1 MLKTIDEKGNIIY
14 GDLSLQKNLKLE
26 FKGCNNI
33 VFFAGSSLNANIV
46 FQGNN
51 ALFFHGGG
59 GWMNGRVIICFN
71 GLCYVGKNAS
81 FNGVDIRV
89 YEGKNLI
96 FGDDVM
102 FSWGIWLSPSDHH
115 LIFDGNTHKRVNFG
129 KSIYIGDHVW
139 CSQEAA
145 ILKGSFVASGSI
157 LGAKSINAGKKF
169 SNAIYAGNPS
179 KLIKEN
185 HFWSREDPADGSWT
199 KEKILELS
207 IMSKNDFIF
216 NFEKDKFLDPSLIE
230 AELEKF
236 ETAAQKLEFVYDYIY
251 NNTHKNRFALFK
263 DSDASE
269 CKLYKD
275 ESKTPFSKLQFENL
289 TKQENFISKPLGA
302 VCLVKNHLSYK
313 LGIAMIENSKS
324 FKGYLKMPFVLIK
337 ISKTHKKLAKNR
349 VDLENFSDYEE
360 ALRYKNYFSYKL
372 GNALIQAHKNWY
384 KGGYINFYFKVL
396 KIKKDFKKNNPKLL

>member
-1 MLKTIDEKGNIIY
+1 MLKTVDEKGNIIY

-33 VFFAGSSLNANIV
+33 VFFAGASSSINIIFCQNNSLV
-46 FQGNN
+46 FIGDKAGSGNIKISNDSVCYIGNN
-51 ALFFHGGG
+51 T
-59 GWMNGRVIICFN
+59 
-71 GLCYVGKNAS
+71 S
-81 FNGVDIRV
+81 FNGVHMGV
-89 YEGKNLI
+89 FESKNI
-96 FGDDVM
+96 IIGSDCM
-102 FSWGIWLSPSDHH
+102 FSWGIWLDTTDHH
-115 LIFDGNTHKRVNFG
+115 MIFSESYERINVG
-129 KSIYIGDHVW
+129 KSIYMGDHIW
-139 CSQEAA
+139 CARELA
-145 ILKGSFVASGSI
+145 ILKGSFAASGCI
-157 LGAKSINAGKKF
+157 LGARSVNSGVKF
-169 SNAIYAGNPS
+169 SNSIYAGNPS
-179 KLIKEN
+179 KFIKN
-185 HFWSREDPADGSWT
+185 DNFWTRDHTPHLT
-199 KEKILELS
+199 KKQVGEYQN
-207 IMSKNDFIF
+207 MSKNDFIF

-236 ETAAQKLEFVYDYIY
+236 ETAAQKLEFLYDYIY

-263 DSDASE
+263 DSDTSE

-337 ISKTHKKLAKNR
+337 ISKAHKKLAKNR

-384 KGGYINFYFKVL
+384 KGGYINFYFEVL

>member
-1 MLKTIDEKGNIIY
+1 MLKTVDEKGNIIY

-26 FKGCNNI
+26 FKGRNNI

-46 FQGNN
+46 FCGDN

-59 GWMNGRVIICFN
+59 GWINGTVVMQFN
-71 GLCYVGKNAS
+71 GLCYIGKNSS

-89 YEGKNLI
+89 FEGKNLI

-115 LIFDGNTHKRVNFG
+115 LIFDGNTYKRVNFG

-139 CSQEAA
+139 CAQEAA

-157 LGAKSINAGKKF
+157 LGAKSVNAGKKF

-179 KLIKEN
+179 NLIKEN
-185 HFWSREDPADGSWT
+185 YFWSREDPVSGSWS
-199 KEKILELS
+199 KEKIAKFS
-207 IMSKNDFIF
+207 IMPKDDFIF
-216 NFEKDKFLDPSLIE
+216 NFEKDKFLDPNLLE

-251 NNTHKNRFALFK
+251 NNTNKNRFALFK
-263 DSDASE
+263 DSDTSE

-275 ESKTPFSKLQFENL
+275 ESKTPFSKLQFEVPE
-289 TKQENFISKPLGA
+289 KQESFILKPVGA
-302 VCLVKNHLSYK
+302 VCLVKNHLAYK
-313 LGIAMIENSKS
+313 LGVEMIENSKS
-324 FKGYLKMPFVLIK
+324 FKGYLKMPFRLYK
-337 ISKTHKKLAKNR
+337 ISKEYKKIPKNQAK
-349 VDLENFSDYEE
+349 LEDFSDYRE
-360 ALRYKNYFSYKL
+360 ALQCKNHLSYKL